1 MILGAP
7 RYGLAGG
14 RRVVRLGVSDEA
26 PNHAGAQKRQRE
38 PARTPRLRQTQREL
52 RGFRQRMPAD
62 RRSTRQADA
71 NARVCSVCRGPRPR
85 VALCFVL
92 PAPTIQLVARK
103 YQLVRLVRSG
113 GMGAVYEVLN
123 VDTRGRCA
131 LKLLRP
137 DVADNLDFKERFLR
151 EARACSVV
159 SSDHIVKVFDSGT
172 DAETG
177 SPYLVMEYLEG
188 EDVEA
193 TKARLGAMNP
203 SACLKIVLQAA
214 LGLAKAHAA
223 GIVHRDIKPANLFL
237 TTNDGG
243 DLIVKILDFGI
254 AKIKEDR
261 MHGTSNGITRSQALL
276 GTPLYMSPEQCQ
288 GAAKIDARSDVWSL
302 GVVLWELLSGTSP
315 FRQPRSLGALMASI
329 ITEDLPLI
337 QDLAP
342 WVSSQVAEVVHRA
355 MSRDIEQRYANAG
368 EFRDALLQ
376 LTPGGPHLQ
385 APILERLSPEQRSRL
400 APRYELPDKAMLS
413 PSRLE
418 LAATVNLLRSP
429 LGPKRF
435 ALLALGVAVGVLVAL
450 GVGRSLPRAGLGAAS
465 TPSPSVVRST
475 LAVPPPSTPAPAMV
489 VTTTAGT
496 AATASSSASAP
507 RSGGSG
513 ARPARSNASASPS
526 HSDLPPAS
534 SAAVPLPP
542 IRTDTRE
549 FPD

>member
-1 MILGAP
+1 
-7 RYGLAGG
+7 
-14 RRVVRLGVSDEA
+14 VV
-26 PNHAGAQKRQRE
+26 
-38 PARTPRLRQTQREL
+38 
-52 RGFRQRMPAD
+52 F
-62 RRSTRQADA
+62 
-71 NARVCSVCRGPRPR
+71 
-85 VALCFVL
+85 
-92 PAPTIQLVARK
+92 PAPTLQIVARK
-103 YQLVRLVRSG
+103 YQVVRLVSAG

-131 LKLLRP
+131 LKLLRS
-137 DVADNLDFKERFLR
+137 DVADKLDFKERFLR

-193 TKARLGAMNP
+193 VKARLGAINP
-203 SACLKIVLQAA
+203 TACLKIVLQAA

-261 MHGTSNGITRSQALL
+261 LLGTSNSITRSQALL
-276 GTPLYMSPEQCQ
+276 GTPLYMSPEQCK
-288 GAAKIDARSDVWSL
+288 GASKIDARSDVWSL

-355 MSRDIEQRYANAG
+355 MSRDIEQRYASAA

-385 APILERLSPEQRSRL
+385 AAMLERLSLEQRSRL
-400 APRYELPDKAMLS
+400 APRYELRDKSMLS
-413 PSRLE
+413 PTRLE
-418 LAATVNLLRSP
+418 LAATVNLQRWTMSP
-429 LGPKRF
+429 KWF
-435 ALLALGVAVGVLVAL
+435 ALLGLVVA
-450 GVGRSLPRAGLGAAS
+450 SGAFWAIG
-465 TPSPSVVRST
+465 VVRSPT
-475 LAVPPPSTPAPAMV
+475 PASSEPPSVRLPATLHSAAVHVQPSRPADTIIAPASEP
-489 VTTTAGT
+489 
-496 AATASSSASAP
+496 AAAPSSSASV
-507 RSGGSG
+507 S
-513 ARPARSNASASPS
+513 RPKLSTAIGKPGRGNILPLPSSPNPIAVPPSSASAAP
-526 HSDLPPAS
+526 LPP
-534 SAAVPLPP
+534 PP

>member
-1 MILGAP
+1 
-7 RYGLAGG
+7 
-14 RRVVRLGVSDEA
+14 
-26 PNHAGAQKRQRE
+26 
-38 PARTPRLRQTQREL
+38 
-52 RGFRQRMPAD
+52 
-62 RRSTRQADA
+62 
-71 NARVCSVCRGPRPR
+71 
-85 VALCFVL
+85 
-92 PAPTIQLVARK
+92 
-103 YQLVRLVRSG
+103 
-113 GMGAVYEVLN
+113 MGAVYEVVN

-131 LKLLRP
+131 MKLLRP
-137 DVADNLDFKERFLR
+137 DVADKPDFKERFLR

-276 GTPLYMSPEQCQ
+276 GTPLYMSPEQCK

-355 MSRDIEQRYANAG
+355 MSRDIEQRYADAG

-376 LTPGGPHLQ
+376 VTQGGPHLQ
-385 APILERLSPEQRSRL
+385 APMLERLSLEQRSRL
-400 APRYELPDKAMLS
+400 APRYELRDKAMLS

-418 LAATVNLLRSP
+418 LAATVNLQRAP
-429 LGPKRF
+429 VGPKRF
-435 ALLALGVAVGVLVAL
+435 ALVALAVAVGVLVAIGL
-450 GVGRSLPRAGLGAAS
+450 GRSLPRAGLGAAS
-465 TPSPSVVRST
+465 
-475 LAVPPPSTPAPAMV
+475 APSTSVALSALVAAPP
-489 VTTTAGT
+489 
-496 AATASSSASAP
+496 SASAP
-507 RSGGSG
+507 SIVVTATDAVTPPSANAGPGPRPGGSGVLG
-513 ARPARSNASASPS
+513 ARPARANASGSPLRS
-526 HSDLPPAS
+526 EPTPAS
-534 SAAVPLPP
+534 SAEAPPPP

>member
-1 MILGAP
+1 MVLSAP
-7 RYGLAGG
+7 
-14 RRVVRLGVSDEA
+14 S
-26 PNHAGAQKRQRE
+26 
-38 PARTPRLRQTQREL
+38 
-52 RGFRQRMPAD
+52 
-62 RRSTRQADA
+62 
-71 NARVCSVCRGPRPR
+71 
-85 VALCFVL
+85 
-92 PAPTIQLVARK
+92 IQLVARK

-113 GMGAVYEVLN
+113 GMGAVYEVVN

-137 DVADNLDFKERFLR
+137 DVADNADFKERFLR

-172 DAETG
+172 DTETG

-203 SACLKIVLQAA
+203 DACLKIVLQAA

-261 MHGTSNGITRSQALL
+261 MHGTANGITRSQALL

-342 WVSSQVAEVVHRA
+342 WVSSPVAEVVHRA
-355 MSRDIEQRYANAG
+355 MSRDIAQRYANAA
-368 EFRDALLQ
+368 EFRDALLK

-385 APILERLSPEQRSRL
+385 TPMLERLSLEQRSRL

-418 LAATVNLLRSP
+418 LAATVNLQRSP
-429 LGPKRF
+429 IGPKRF
-435 ALLALGVAVGVLVAL
+435 ALVALAVAVGVLIAIGL
-450 GVGRSLPRAGLGAAS
+450 GRSLPRAGLGALS
-465 TPSPSVVRST
+465 SPSPSVPPT
-475 LAVPPPSTPAPAMV
+475 ALTPPPPSAPAPAIV
-489 VTTTAGT
+489 VSASPSAIPSVR
-496 AATASSSASAP
+496 AAAVSSSASGP
-507 RSGGSG
+507 RRVLGG
-513 ARPARSNASASPS
+513 RPARPNDSALPSSVSPT
-526 HSDLPPAS
+526 PAS
-534 SAAVPLPP
+534 SAPPPPPP